1 MWLFT
6 KHGFYSIVRKS
17 AEEYHIRARVK
28 KDLQNLKDLLELTD
42 PIHESRSADYRYRLV
57 VGKKV
62 YLSVMALVTRS
73 VDYENFKNTVAMT
86 QDQREKLKAYH
97 EIWGVMKALQQ
108 EARSSKSEMRNN
120 S

>member
-17 AEEYHIRARVK
+17 AEEYHIRARMK
-28 KDLQNLKDLLELTD
+28 QDLQNLKDLLELTD

-57 VGKKV
+57 VGKKT
-62 YLSVMALVTRS
+62 YLAVMALVTRS

-86 QDQREKLKAYH
+86 DDQRAKLETYH
-97 EIWGVMKALQQ
+97 TIWTEMMKLQ
-108 EARSSKSEMRNN
+108 R
-120 S
+120 

>member
-17 AEEYHIRARVK
+17 AEEYHVRARVK
-28 KDLQNLKDLLELTD
+28 QDLQNLKDLLELTD
-42 PIHESRSADYRYRLV
+42 PIHESRSADYHYRLV
-57 VGKKV
+57 VGKKT

-86 QDQREKLKAYH
+86 EDQRGKLKAYH
-97 EIWGVMKALQQ
+97 EIWAIMEEVQR
-108 EARSSKSEMRNN
+108 EARGTKS
-120 S
+120 

>member
-28 KDLQNLKDLLELTD
+28 QDLQNLKNLLELTD
-42 PIHESRSADYRYRLV
+42 PIHESRTADYRYRMI

-62 YLSVMALVTRS
+62 YLSVMAVVTRS
-73 VDYENFKNTVAMT
+73 VNYDNFKNTVAMT
-86 QDQREKLKAYH
+86 EDQRSKLEAYH
-97 EIWGVMKALQQ
+97 TIWAEMMKLQ
-108 EARSSKSEMRNN
+108 R
-120 S
+120 

>member
-28 KDLQNLKDLLELTD
+28 QDLQNLKDLLELTD

-73 VDYENFKNTVAMT
+73 VDYENFKNKVSMT
-86 QDQREKLKAYH
+86 EDQMGKLKAYH
-97 EIWGVMKALQQ
+97 EIWALMEELQR
-108 EARSSKSEMRNN
+108 EGREPKS
-120 S
+120 

>member
-6 KHGFYSIVRKS
+6 RHGFYAIVRKS
-17 AEEYHIRARVK
+17 AEAYHIRARVK
-28 KDLQNLKDLLELTD
+28 QDLQNLKDLLELTD
-42 PIHESRSADYRYRLV
+42 PIHESRSADYRYRLI
-57 VGKKV
+57 VGKKG

-86 QDQREKLKAYH
+86 DDQREKLRAYH
-97 EIWGVMKALQQ
+97 KIWEVMEALQP
-108 EARSSKSEMRNN
+108 EARSSKSETRNK